1 MSYSFGVD
9 VLYFFLKNHNF
20 DLMVRSH
27 QVVENGYDFVLN
39 KQLVTIF
46 SIPNYL
52 GEYENYGAILVV
64 DEDLKC
70 SFEIIKPKF
79 KHRKDPAP
87 LVTTNPFKK

>member
-1 MSYSFGVD
+1 
-9 VLYFFLKNHNF
+9 
-20 DLMVRSH
+20 MVRSH
-27 QVVENGYDFVLN
+27 EVVENGYDFILN

-79 KHRKDPAP
+79 KHRKDPVPAIISG
-87 LVTTNPFKK
+87 PFKK